1 MLELVS
7 SLFLTIKKARTNT
20 LYFLWNLLVAP
31 FVLKCSFLGL
41 IYHTFGL
48 ICPTL
53 SPICPTFT
61 CFVLLS
67 APPSPQPHK
76 NVQNWPGWWS
86 SLLDRSI
93 HKTWKKYVWP
103 PISVFNFG
111 EEKKCKLKIVCRNTK
126 SLFLKC
132 PEEFLGQDRLDRT
145 GGQTAQYTLVCTNFT
160 SETLP
165 QDRQLNILHCAQI
178 SPLET
183 LVRTNSLIF
192 SSVHKSYLQDYLRT
206 EAQYPTVCT
215 NLTSDILPEDIQLNI
230 LPCAQILPLR
240 LPKDRQL
247 NILQCAQISHLIT

>member
-31 FVLKCSFLGL
+31 FVLKCSF
-41 IYHTFGL
+41 FGL
-48 ICPTL
+48 DL
-53 SPICPTFT
+53 SYFWTNLSYTEPNMSYFHWFCPTF
-61 CFVLLS
+61 S
-67 APPSPQPHK
+67 PPPPPSPTRMCKIGLAGEALFWIGQHTKPEK
-76 NVQNWPGWWS
+76 NMFDHLSQF
-86 SLLDRSI
+86 SI
-93 HKTWKKYVWP
+93 L
-103 PISVFNFG
+103 
-111 EEKKCKLKIVCRNTK
+111 EEKKCKLKIVCRTTK

-192 SSVHKSYLQDYLRT
+192 SSVHKSYLQDYLST
-206 EAQYPTVCT
+206 DSSISSSVH
-215 NLTSDILPEDIQLNI
+215 
-230 LPCAQILPLR
+230 
-240 LPKDRQL
+240 K
-247 NILQCAQISHLIT
+247 SHL